1 MKYKLTENSIEFNNK
16 KLYQIQALKDF
27 GDVKAGDLGGYIE
40 KELNLSQEGY
50 RWLFDGAFSSNNAKV
65 YRNGKVYYYDQ
76 VYDYDNE
83 ELYDYVKVSGDAIN
97 KLKINQEEKQE
108 PPKHYDLTI
117 QPIDYIIANNLNFA
131 EGNII
136 KYITRYKHITRYK
149 QKNGK
154 EDLLKA
160 RYYLDLLIKETG
172 E

>member
-27 GDVKAGDLGGYIE
+27 GNVKAGELGGYME
-40 KELNLSQEGY
+40 KELNNLSEADY
-50 RWLFDGAFSSNNAKV
+50 CWLFGNPWVSNKCKIYN
-65 YRNGKVYYYDQ
+65 NGKVYDYIK
-76 VYDYDNE
+76 VYDYNSGE
-83 ELYDYVKVSGDAIN
+83 SYDYIKVCDNAKVSGNDVD
-97 KLKINQEEKQE
+97 KLETNQEEKQQ
-108 PPKHYDLTI
+108 PKHYDLTI
-117 QPIDYIIANNLNFA
+117 QPIDYIIANKLDFA

-136 KYITRYKHITRYK
+136 KYVSRYK

-160 RYYLDLLIKETG
+160 RYYLDLLIKEMG

>member
-16 KLYQIQALKDF
+16 TLFQIQALKDF

-40 KELNLSQEGY
+40 KELNLSQGDY
-50 RWLFDGAFSSNNAKV
+50 CWLFGNLWASNDCKIYN
-65 YRNGKVYYYDQ
+65 NGKVYDCIK
-76 VYDYDNE
+76 VYDYNNHQN
-83 ELYDYVKVSGDAIN
+83 YDYVKVYDNAKVSGNDDD
-97 KLKINQEEKQE
+97 KLKINQEDKQDI
-108 PPKHYDLTI
+108 PKHYDLKI
-117 QPIDYIIANNLNFA
+117 QPIDYIIANKLDFA

-136 KYITRYKHITRYK
+136 KYVSRYK

-160 RYYLDLLIKETG
+160 RYYLDLLIKEIG